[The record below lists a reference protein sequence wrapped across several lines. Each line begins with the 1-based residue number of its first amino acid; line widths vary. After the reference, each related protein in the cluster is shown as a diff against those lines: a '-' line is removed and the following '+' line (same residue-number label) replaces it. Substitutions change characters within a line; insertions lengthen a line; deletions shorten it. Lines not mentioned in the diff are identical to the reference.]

1 MIEFTKEQQSVIDA
15 RKRDILVSAA
25 AGSGKTAVL
34 VERIIKRLLD
44 EKHPVDI
51 DHMLVVTFTRAAAKE
66 MKEKI
71 RVALDERLKEHPGD
85 AHLKKQ
91 ATYVFH
97 SQITTIDSF
106 CNYLVKNYFYTIGIE
121 PDFRIISS
129 NEYALMETEI
139 IDALFKEC
147 YEKKEEGFL
156 RLVDLTNMIVQ
167 GYVTQISQI
176 YSPKSVKNIYSL
188 FLAAITYVD
197 PTLHFRVVLPQK
209 KIRETT
215 VPTDQEV
222 QALINAANRDLK
234 VAICLAAFGT
244 LRAGE
249 VCGLTYGDLDPKTR
263 FIHVHRDIV
272 HDEYGQWV
280 LKESPKNDS
289 SNRYVELPQE
299 VIDLIGTGDPGQRI
313 VPVVPNTIT
322 NSFCRLRQRCG
333 VNIRFHDLRHYS
345 ASIMHAIGIPDQ
357 YIMDR
362 GGWKTDGTL
371 KAIYRNVL
379 QDKKND
385 FIDRTNKYFSENFK
399 INA

>member
-15 RKRDILVSAA
+15 RNRDILVSAA

-71 RVALDERLKEHPGD
+71 RVALDERLKEHPGE

-106 CNYLVKNYFYTIGIE
+106 CNYLVKNYFYTIGVE

-156 RLVDLTNMIVQ
+156 RLVDTYGTDKSDAAVSEMVLSVANEAMTNPWPFEWLDGLCDLYQV
-167 GYVTQISQI
+167 S
-176 YSPKSVKNIYSL
+176 SVKELQESDMITSL
-188 FLAAITYVD
+188 LAETKQALEDLVAELKQRKEIEEFCEVPPSYVKTMGDDIAHLEMILEADSYDGFAEKLAIKF
-197 PTLHFRVVLPQK
+197 PTLCKKTATDDEEKRGAFQKYRDEYKKRVGELQK
-209 KIRETT
+209 K
-215 VPTDQEV
+215 
-222 QALINAANRDLK
+222 
-234 VAICLAAFGT
+234 
-244 LRAGE
+244 
-249 VCGLTYGDLDPKTR
+249 
-263 FIHVHRDIV
+263 
-272 HDEYGQWV
+272 
-280 LKESPKNDS
+280 
-289 SNRYVELPQE
+289 
-299 VIDLIGTGDPGQRI
+299 
-313 VPVVPNTIT
+313 
-322 NSFCRLRQRCG
+322 
-333 VNIRFHDLRHYS
+333 
-345 ASIMHAIGIPDQ
+345 
-357 YIMDR
+357 
-362 GGWKTDGTL
+362 
-371 KAIYRNVL
+371 
-379 QDKKND
+379 
-385 FIDRTNKYFSENFK
+385 
-399 INA
+399 